1 VNQQKTMSE
10 VEEVVDKISTLE
22 VEQLSSD
29 VSLENLVTFFD
40 GAVQRFEDRDFMA
53 VVIAELEPL
62 GYESAVMQKRVGE
75 VRTKL
80 DQVFVEIW
88 KSMGIDDNAGSKAVS
103 DAGEMLSKLEDEEK
117 VTFEALIDKYS
128 EAESIFLGEVV
139 LGKEEFQKRLALRTK
154 FEKIQEDMMNQL
166 QTASDEERQKFMINF
181 QKESSAFQ
189 TKLRDMGDAAADYME
204 NCKLKQLVF

>member
-1 VNQQKTMSE
+1 M
-10 VEEVVDKISTLE
+10 DKISTLE